1 MKEKT
6 AEEIVFGI
14 VMGAIASAIMILS
27 LCGCVAPQ
35 CVGNGVHQEGFWWN
49 EAKAGLI
56 EGDAAKA
63 QGAVDK
69 GLEINTS
76 LKAVVPKPDMGIDAN
91 SHYVVKH
98 QIDTYNPWWSQLIQ
112 IASGY
117 YGLSPGLITTI
128 LSIFGTSGV
137 GYGLVRLILE
147 TRKRKKAEEAR
158 DLAAEAVTDTAQ
170 AIEDLDA
177 KAVQERVAEYQKA
190 RGYYPK
196 QGSVDMFR
204 P

>member
-6 AEEIVFGI
+6 AQDITLGV
-14 VMGAIASAIMILS
+14 VLVAIALTIML

-35 CVGNGVHQEGFWWN
+35 CVGNGVHQEGYWWN
-49 EAKAGLI
+49 KAKASLI
-56 EGDAAKA
+56 TGDTPGA

-69 GLEINTS
+69 GLEINTA
-76 LKAVVPKPDMGIDAN
+76 LKTVVPKPNMEIDAD
-91 SHYVVKH
+91 SHYVIKH

-117 YGLSPGLITTI
+117 YGFSPGLITTI
-128 LSIFGTSGV
+128 LSIFGTGGV
-137 GYGLVRLILE
+137 GYGLLRLVLE
-147 TRKRKKAEEAR
+147 TRKRKKAEEEKEI
-158 DLAAEAVTDTAQ
+158 AAEAATDMSQ
-170 AIEDLDA
+170 AIEDLA
-177 KAVQERVAEYQKA
+177 SVPVQERVAEYQKV
-190 RGYYPK
+190 RGYLPK